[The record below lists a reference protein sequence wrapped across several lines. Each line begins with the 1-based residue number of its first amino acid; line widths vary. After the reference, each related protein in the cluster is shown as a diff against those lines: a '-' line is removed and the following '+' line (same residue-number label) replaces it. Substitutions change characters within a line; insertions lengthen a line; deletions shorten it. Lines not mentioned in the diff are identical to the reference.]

1 MKALFCTLLIF
12 FSGCICTHDYY
23 APRVRAVP
31 PPQPAYYYNSYDYYA
46 YPPPIVFF
54 DGGHH
59 GHKEKSSYKYEDKNT
74 YYNFNGKNGS
84 FSGSSSSGKSEW
96 KGKHH

>member
-59 GHKEKSSYKYEDKNT
+59 GHKEKTAVLAAHHLRASL
-74 YYNFNGKNGS
+74 
-84 FSGSSSSGKSEW
+84 SGKGSITR
-96 KGKHH
+96 